1 MAKFYVGGYNAN
13 WGLSV
18 AEHSTLRSI
27 RDREFAYMLSGTRLK
42 AKQKIPK
49 TEVGSVHVDQM
60 EQGDSAELPRWIAEV
75 LINLDLCES
84 QEESFS
90 SEVFKAVNRE
100 KIAGQDQLA
109 ALRPDFYLKIRRHL
123 AYANDPSNLRPSAI
137 SEIDKTKTMIYDLIA
152 MRLRKVLS
160 IASSLSPSIDIK
172 EKLTPEE
179 FQIFDTVYDLL
190 QSWRAIAMEGK

>member
-1 MAKFYVGGYNAN
+1 
-13 WGLSV
+13 
-18 AEHSTLRSI
+18 
-27 RDREFAYMLSGTRLK
+27 MLSGTRLR
-42 AKQKIPK
+42 AKQRIPK
-49 TEVGSVHVDQM
+49 TDVGSVHVDQV
-60 EQGDSAELPRWIAEV
+60 EQGDSVELPRWIAEV

-123 AYANDPSNLRPSAI
+123 AYANDASNLKPSAI
-137 SEIDKTKTMIYDLIA
+137 PELDKTKTMIYDLIA

-160 IASSLSPSIDIK
+160 IASSISPSIDIGDVMVW
-172 EKLTPEE
+172 EE
-179 FQIFDTVYDLL
+179 FQIFDTVYSLL